1 MIPTHILNRKGP
13 RSFKDLNPE
22 VITYLN
28 AGVIETANL
37 MEWLA
42 IDQLQLLDIV
52 LEEIDRIDWK
62 DSFFQALETLNKPTA
77 NSTTKIL
84 GQTFGQLTND
94 KNILKQLQ
102 EHTSD
107 MVRSWACWAQSVHC
121 DTIPELLKVM
131 RPYAAD
137 THFGVR
143 EVVIFVTKERL
154 IENLDKA
161 ISILRDWISEA
172 DENIRRFAVET
183 LRPVGVWVK
192 KIQEFQE
199 DPEKGKP
206 ILEPLKSDTSKYV
219 RDAVANWLNDAS
231 KSQPDWVIQCC
242 KQWKIDSPTKETAYI
257 IKRALRT
264 LNKK

>member
-84 GQTFGQLTND
+84 G
-94 KNILKQLQ
+94 
-102 EHTSD
+102 H
-107 MVRSWACWAQSVHC
+107 
-121 DTIPELLKVM
+121 TIPELLKVM

-219 RDAVANWLNDAS
+219 RDAVANWLNS
-231 KSQPDWVIQCC
+231 YKLKPDSFLSGFMFLFIDKLTNIKDNCSCMYC
-242 KQWKIDSPTKETAYI
+242 KLYFVLET
-257 IKRALRT
+257 
-264 LNKK
+264 